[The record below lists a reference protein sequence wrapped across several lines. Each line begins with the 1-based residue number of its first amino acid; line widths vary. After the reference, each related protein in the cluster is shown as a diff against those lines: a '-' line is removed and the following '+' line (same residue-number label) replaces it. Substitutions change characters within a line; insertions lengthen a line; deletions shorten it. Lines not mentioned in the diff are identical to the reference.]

1 MEPGARME
9 PDDAT
14 PAPDAL
20 PVARVPETPPP
31 AVETEPKAPEPA
43 PVASTAAF
51 DATVGYWRKIDAEC
65 PNEEPLMDIMDMNVV
80 FRQAAGLLNYLRV
93 ERPTPDSWGVASS
106 AGVGREVGEKIARR
120 VRVPGARGGGVALM
134 LVREFDVAL
143 GLSLLW
149 GQVDAE
155 IERNDGLETFGGGE
169 CVVFGRRGALQSKRA
184 RHGVSHRLDLH
195 GRERQRVIV

>member
-1 MEPGARME
+1 M
-9 PDDAT
+9 AT
-14 PAPDAL
+14 TTAETPET
-20 PVARVPETPPP
+20 VPETPPP

-106 AGVGREVGEKIARR
+106 AGIIQIAETYPIDGTPTATPRR
-120 VRVPGARGGGVALM
+120 DLRAGDQTGVVSALDDDVVRLVISWSDDLPGSQTETFRVDDAGA
-134 LVREFDVAL
+134 LVREVN
-143 GLSLLW
+143 
-149 GQVDAE
+149 
-155 IERNDGLETFGGGE
+155 I
-169 CVVFGRRGALQSKRA
+169 ALQNGDSWSGVYRYRRA
-184 RHGVSHRLDLH
+184 
-195 GRERQRVIV
+195 

>member
-1 MEPGARME
+1 
-9 PDDAT
+9 
-14 PAPDAL
+14 
-20 PVARVPETPPP
+20 
-31 AVETEPKAPEPA
+31 
-43 PVASTAAF
+43 
-51 DATVGYWRKIDAEC
+51 
-65 PNEEPLMDIMDMNVV
+65 
-80 FRQAAGLLNYLRV
+80 
-93 ERPTPDSWGVASS
+93 
-106 AGVGREVGEKIARR
+106 
-120 VRVPGARGGGVALM
+120 M

-169 CVVFGRRGALQSKRA
+169 CVVFGRGGALQSKRA